1 MADISNMN
9 SLNTRIKLKYDLLTT
24 WTTKNPV
31 LLKGEVAIV
40 EIPQNNLVND
50 SQHTPQN
57 TPPAML
63 MKVGDGEKN
72 FNALPYVQAVAGDV
86 YAWAKKSTTPTLEE
100 LTNIDNDL
108 TEYVNNIINTTDKI
122 QDTDTFY
129 KVSEEKTADGKHKF
143 VLHAYN
149 KDGSRYQDATKDI
162 TIDWSDLDTWMAG
175 ETERVQ
181 GLIEDAFS
189 TLVPDTAAGEGKF
202 VSAVDQVD
210 GKIKVTRSNLVAADI
225 TDTIQQNQVAGLETI
240 QSDLNTAKGQL
251 ANTDYGNDTAISADN
266 KLMTASA
273 VQRDIETAIG
283 VLDDKIV
290 VEQGEGNYVTSV
302 ERNAESGA
310 IVVTR
315 ETLTHDKIGDWQTEV
330 TDKLALKVNEA
341 DLFYSND
348 TKPSATNYIVRKED
362 IDGLAHGLHFRGFVE
377 SDPTAWAEPSDNPDT
392 ADVNE
397 EFIAGDIVIREV
409 TVKETINNEEREY
422 VTTLEYIFDGTE
434 WKELGSEGFHATK
447 ASVDALS
454 AEVDA
459 LEAKH
464 DKDKDDIDK
473 AIEDAIVTAGD
484 NAATAIE
491 SALEPLDYAK
501 PEGAAKFAVNLTQE
515 NGKVTSIEYV
525 NLAEA
530 DIPDAMS
537 TGKINGL
544 QAHMDAVDGHFNAAI
559 GASGA
564 DNALVDGTNP
574 LTTKAYVDEVADAS
588 AEAAVVALKE
598 ELNVSKAADAAKF
611 ATVVEQADGK
621 IAVTYTNI
629 VAADI
634 TDAIPTSQLADAD
647 NINTVLNGV
656 DGGLIAITAENK
668 LATKATVTTAVDAL
682 NQQLNPIAKDANAKH
697 LVQTEGEYLIFDCG
711 TAEKN
716 I

>member
-1 MADISNMN
+1 MAENIKMTTLD
-9 SLNTRIKLKYDLLTT
+9 TRIKLKYDLYSV
-24 WTTKNPV
+24 WSTKNPV

-40 EIPQNNLVND
+40 EFPSQNNLVND
-50 SQHTPQN
+50 GKHTPDN
-57 TPPAML
+57 TPPALL
-63 MKVGDGEKN
+63 MKVGDGEKA

-86 YAWAKKSTTPTLEE
+86 YAWAKKAVAPTLGE
-100 LTNIDNDL
+100 LTNIDKDL
-108 TEYVNNIINTTDKI
+108 TDYINGIIDSTDKI

-129 KVSEEKTADGKHKF
+129 KVGEAKTTDGAHKF
-143 VLHAYN
+143 VLHAYK
-149 KDGSRYQDATKDI
+149 KDGITRDESKDV

-189 TLVPDTAAGEGKF
+189 TLVPEEAQGEGTF
-202 VSAVDQVD
+202 VSNVNQVD
-210 GKIKVTRSNLVAADI
+210 GKIQVTRSKLFASHI
-225 TDTIQQNQVAGLETI
+225 TDTIQQSQVDGLPTLQSQFNVVKGYVDNADGTVSET
-240 QSDLNTAKGQL
+240 
-251 ANTDYGNDTAISADN
+251 N

-273 VQRDIETAIG
+273 VQRDIENAVG
-283 VLDDKIV
+283 ALDDKII

-315 ETLTHDKIGDWQTEV
+315 NTLTHDKIGDWQTEV

-341 DLFYSND
+341 DLFYSDD
-348 TKPSATNYIVRKED
+348 TKPSVGNYIVRKND
-362 IDGLAHGLHFRGFVE
+362 IDSLAHGLHFKGFVE
-377 SDPTAWAEPSDNPDT
+377 SDPTAWETPDKH
-392 ADVNE
+392 DGKE
-397 EFIAGDIVIREV
+397 YIAGDIVIREV
-409 TVKETINNEEREY
+409 TEKAEINGEEKEY
-422 VTTLEYIFDGTE
+422 VTTLEYIFDGKK
-434 WKELGSEGFHATK
+434 WAELGSEGFHATK
-447 ASVDALS
+447 ASVDALN
-454 AEVDA
+454 AELDT

-464 DKDKDDIDK
+464 DQEKK
-473 AIEDAIVTAGD
+473 ALDQAILDAIDTAGD

-491 SALEPLDYAK
+491 AALEPLDYAK
-501 PEGAAKFAVNLTQE
+501 PEGAAKFAVGLTQE
-515 NGKVTSIEYV
+515 NGKVTAVEYV

-564 DNALVDGTNP
+564 ANALVDATNP

-588 AEAAVVALKE
+588 AEAAVTELKSD
-598 ELNVSKAADAAKF
+598 LNVSKAADAAKF
-611 ATVVEQADGK
+611 AQVVEQKDGK
-621 IAVTYTNI
+621 IEVTYTNI

-647 NINTVLNGV
+647 SINTVLGGV
-656 DGGLIAITAENK
+656 DGGLTAITGENK
-668 LATKATVTTAVDAL
+668 LATKATVTAAVDAL
-682 NQQLNPIAKDANAKH
+682 DQQLNPIAKDANAKH

>member
-1 MADISNMN
+1 MADVTNMN
-9 SLNTRIKLKYDLLTT
+9 TLNTRIKLKYDLLST

-40 EIPQNNLVND
+40 EISQNNLVND
-50 SQHTPQN
+50 AQHTPLN

-63 MKVGDGEKN
+63 MKVGDGQKT
-72 FNALPYVQAVAGDV
+72 FNELPYVQAVAGDV
-86 YAWAKKSTTPTLEE
+86 YAWAKKANTPTLGE
-100 LTNIDNDL
+100 LTNIDKDL
-108 TEYVNNIINTTDKI
+108 TEYINGIIGNTEGI

-129 KVSEEKTADGKHKF
+129 KVGEEKTTDGKHKF
-143 VLHAYN
+143 VLHAYK
-149 KDGSRYQDATKDI
+149 KDGTTRVSDKDI

-175 ETERVQ
+175 EEGRVK
-181 GLIEDAFS
+181 GLIEGAFS
-189 TLVPDTAAGEGKF
+189 TLVPQTADGEGKF

-225 TDTIQQNQVAGLETI
+225 TDMIPQAKVTGLETL
-240 QSDLNTAKGQL
+240 QSEFNTVKGHVD
-251 ANTDYGNDTAISADN
+251 AAEGTVSDTN
-266 KLMTASA
+266 KLMTKSA
-273 VQRDIETAIG
+273 VQADIETAVG
-283 VLDDKIV
+283 ALDDKIV
-290 VEQGEGNYVTSV
+290 VEQTATGNYVTSV
-302 ERNAESGA
+302 ERNAETGA

-315 ETLTHDKIGDWQTEV
+315 DTLTHDKIGDWQTEV
-330 TDKLALKVNEA
+330 TDKLALKANAA

-377 SDPTAWAEPSDNPDT
+377 SDPTAWAEPTNNPDT

-397 EFIAGDIVIREV
+397 EYIAGDIVIREV
-409 TVKETINNEEREY
+409 TVKETIGDVEKEY

-454 AEVDA
+454 AEVNA

-464 DKDKDDIDK
+464 DKDKEDIDK
-473 AIEDAIVTAGD
+473 AIEEAIGTAGG
-484 NAATAIE
+484 NAEGAIE
-491 SALEPLDYAK
+491 AALDKLDLSKA
-501 PEGAAKFAVNLTQE
+501 EGAGKFAIAVTQE
-515 NGKVTSIEYV
+515 NGQVAAEYA

-537 TGKINGL
+537 TGKIAGL
-544 QAHMDAVDGHFNAAI
+544 QDHIDATNAHFNAAI

-564 DNALVDGTNP
+564 ANALVDATNP

-588 AEAAVVALKE
+588 SEAGINQLKAD
-598 ELNVSKAADAAKF
+598 LNVTKAADAAKF
-611 ATVVEQADGK
+611 AQVVEQKDGK
-621 IAVTYTNI
+621 IEVTYTNI

-647 NINTVLNGV
+647 SINTVLGGV
-656 DGGLIAITAENK
+656 DGGLTAITTDNK
-668 LATKATVTTAVDAL
+668 IATKATVVGAVGAL
-682 NQQLNPIAKDANAKH
+682 EEQLNPIAKDANAKH
-697 LVQTEGEYLIFDCG
+697 LVQDTGDYLIFDCG